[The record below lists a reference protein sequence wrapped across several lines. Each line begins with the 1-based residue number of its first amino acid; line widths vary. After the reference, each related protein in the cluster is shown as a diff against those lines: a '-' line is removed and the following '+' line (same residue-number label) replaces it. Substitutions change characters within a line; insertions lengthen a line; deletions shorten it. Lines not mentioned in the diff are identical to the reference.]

1 MQSYGAGC
9 VTEIM
14 LPYVFPAIPVPN
26 HAKMKPAQDN
36 HDEPQT
42 ASTTRSATEAV
53 AGKSRRRG
61 KRAGGV
67 SPTGA
72 EVHFEFDGAGKRA
85 GQSGTTGEAAV
96 FGMTTNG
103 FLQEALW
110 LII

>member
-1 MQSYGAGC
+1 MRRICHRNYAAFRFPC
-9 VTEIM
+9 NARTESRKDE
-14 LPYVFPAIPVPN
+14 A
-26 HAKMKPAQDN
+26 AQDN

-53 AGKSRRRG
+53 AGKPRRRG
-61 KRAGGV
+61 KRAGGI

-72 EVHFEFDGAGKRA
+72 EVHFELDGAGKRA
-85 GQSGTTGEAAV
+85 GQPGTIGKVVV